1 MVIRRGKKHGHNSP
15 PPPCLIGLKDIK
27 YLNYLYNFFLK
38 CVRNYSDA
46 MDLIEAFVI
55 VLLII
60 YLIIFVLILISDG
73 DLSLM
78 FWDRFGKK
86 LGKYVRLFLG

>member
-1 MVIRRGKKHGHNSP
+1 
-15 PPPCLIGLKDIK
+15 
-27 YLNYLYNFFLK
+27 
-38 CVRNYSDA
+38 

-86 LGKYVRLFLG
+86 LSKYFRLFFG